1 MPKSPNFSQEKY
13 LAAYHFAA
21 EAHRGQ
27 KYPGTGL
34 PYLMHITFVSM
45 EVIAA
50 LEVETFKDP
59 NLMVQCAILHD
70 VVEDTKVSKRRL
82 EEVFG
87 KEIAQGVDHLTK
99 KKRIKDKEKRFTD
112 NMTRLKD
119 APREIQA
126 VKLADRISNL
136 QTPPFG
142 WDSKKI
148 NTYLE
153 KSKVIQKELGH
164 ASPYL
169 NKRLKEKIAN
179 YPELVNRRG

>member
-1 MPKSPNFSQEKY
+1 MPKSPIWSQEKF

-34 PYLMHITFVSM
+34 PYLIHISFVSM
-45 EVIAA
+45 EVIAVLA
-50 LEVETFKDP
+50 VEQFKDP
-59 NLMVQCAILHD
+59 DLMVQCAILHD
-70 VVEDTKVSKRRL
+70 VIEDTKVGKKRL

-87 KEIAQGVDHLTK
+87 KEVAQGVDYLTK
-99 KKRIKDKEKRFTD
+99 KIKIKDKEKRFTD
-112 NMTRLKD
+112 NMSRLKD

-136 QTPPFG
+136 QKPPFH
-142 WDSKKI
+142 WDRKKI
-148 NTYLE
+148 SFYLE
-153 KSKVIQKELGH
+153 KSLVIQKELGH

-169 NKRLKEKIAN
+169 SKRLKEKITN
-179 YPELVNRRG
+179 YPELSKRRG

>member
-1 MPKSPNFSQEKY
+1 MPKSPNFSQEKF

-21 EAHRGQ
+21 QAHRGQ
-27 KYPGTGL
+27 KYAGTGL
-34 PYLMHITFVSM
+34 PYLMHISFVVM

-50 LEVETFKDP
+50 LEVETFNNPD
-59 NLMVQCAILHD
+59 LMVQCAILHD
-70 VVEDTKVSKRRL
+70 VVEDTKMSKRRL

-87 KEIAQGVDHLTK
+87 KEVAQGVDYLTK
-99 KKRIKDKEKRFTD
+99 KKRIKNKEKRSSEYIA
-112 NMTRLKD
+112 RLMD

-126 VKLADRISNL
+126 IKLADRISNL
-136 QTPPFG
+136 QTPPFD

-148 NTYLE
+148 DTYLE

-169 NKRLKEKIAN
+169 NKRLKDKITS
-179 YPELVNRRG
+179 YPAHSNTRS

>member
-1 MPKSPNFSQEKY
+1 MPKTPNFSQEKF
-13 LAAYHFAA
+13 LSAYRFSA

-34 PYLMHITFVSM
+34 PYLMHITSVSM
-45 EVIAA
+45 EVIAL
-50 LEVETFKDP
+50 LEVEPFKDP
-59 NLMVQCAILHD
+59 DLMIQCAILHD
-70 VVEDTKVSKRRL
+70 VIEDTKVSKRRL

-87 KEIAQGVDHLTK
+87 KEIAQGVESLTK

-112 NMTRLKD
+112 NMARLKD

-126 VKLADRISNL
+126 IKLADRISNL
-136 QTPPFG
+136 QTPPFH

-148 NTYLE
+148 ASYLE
-153 KSKVIQKELGH
+153 KSKIILKELGN

-169 NKRLKEKIAN
+169 NIRLKEKIAL
-179 YPELVNRRG
+179 YPELVNHRG